1 MGSYHLIKGES
12 FQEIVVINLGRKIS
26 KIDDVDPSSIL
37 ATIFTRT
44 GARELSSRILSWGD
58 KIRQALL
65 KGQQFQDIHPYLRR
79 LEFNQIIT
87 GTLDSVSNDVIYY

>member
-37 ATIFTRT
+37 ATTFTRKT
-44 GARELSSRILSWGD
+44 AAKLTTRILSWRD
-58 KIRQALL
+58 EIRQALP
-65 KGQQFQDIHPYLRR
+65 KDQQFQDIHPYLRR